1 MSFLRRAA
9 LLQRTKTLMGRRC
22 LVRIVKRD
30 FVYRPL
36 AGSGWRRYD
45 DTPKDYRSLERRGGN
60 WKLKAIG
67 GGGKRLR
74 AAIARARLRLNC
86 LSGLRKA
93 KRRRSEIVASS
104 LRCRFCASDRRY
116 RARSRNYTDS
126 PPPNKATRVEF
137 ESVIGEI
144 TDRFTRLAKVKR
156 GVNNYDNYTSKYN
169 SNSRRSI
176 EKSSEIGTRRRNNL
190 FFWVIGDQ
198 RVVRFRVPR
207 SWQRIKSVV

>member
-1 MSFLRRAA
+1 MP
-9 LLQRTKTLMGRRC
+9 
-22 LVRIVKRD
+22 
-30 FVYRPL
+30 RPDRETRFRL
-36 AGSGWRRYD
+36 PTVGWIRVATIRRYAEGLSIVGE
-45 DTPKDYRSLERRGGN
+45 TWRQLEIEGDRR
-60 WKLKAIG
+60 
-67 GGGKRLR
+67 GGKRLR

-137 ESVIGEI
+137 ENVIGGI

-169 SNSRRSI
+169 SI
-176 EKSSEIGTRRRNNL
+176 ENRLKSALVDETICFSG
-190 FFWVIGDQ
+190 
-198 RVVRFRVPR
+198 
-207 SWQRIKSVV
+207 